1 MNQKAELFID
11 SRCEL
16 GEGPFWNPLV
26 GRIFWF
32 DILNQTLLSATPEGQ
47 LVDRITFADKAAAAA
62 VVDETTLAVF
72 QSGGLLRY
80 DMATDTS
87 TLIAEVEAD
96 KPFNRSN
103 DSRMDRSGGFWLGT
117 MNRGGGQ
124 PKSGAVYQW
133 KAGKLTTILEN
144 VGIPNS
150 ICFSPDGTR
159 AYFTDAGAVIRTCTL
174 DPATGL
180 PDGPWTDFVSNIA
193 PGGGDGSVVDSE
205 GFVWNARWGGSC
217 VVRIS
222 PEGKL
227 DRVIELPV
235 PNVTCPA
242 FGGKDMKTLYITT
255 ARENLSAEELERY
268 PLSGSLF
275 AIDVDVPGIAEPFL
289 KL

>member
-1 MNQKAELFID
+1 MTVKADLFVD
-11 SRCEL
+11 CRSEL
-16 GEGPFWNPLV
+16 GEGPFWNPLLE
-26 GRIFWF
+26 RIFWF
-32 DILNQTLLSATPEGQ
+32 DILGQTLLSATTDGH

-62 VVDETTLAVF
+62 VVDKDTLAVF
-72 QSGGLLRY
+72 QSGALLRY
-80 DMATDTS
+80 DFATDSS
-87 TLIAEVEAD
+87 TVIAEIEAD
-96 KPFNRSN
+96 KPHNRAN

-117 MNRGGGQ
+117 MNRGGGA
-124 PKSGAVYQW
+124 PRTGSVYQW
-133 KAGKLTTILEN
+133 KAGVLTPILDHI
-144 VGIPNS
+144 GIPNS
-150 ICFSPDGTR
+150 ICFAPDGRR
-159 AYFTDAGAVIRTCTL
+159 AYFTDSGAVIRTAPL

-180 PDGPWTDFVSNIA
+180 PNGDWTDLCGAIA

-205 GFVWNARWGGSC
+205 GYIWNARWGGSC

-255 ARENLSAEELERY
+255 ARENLSPAQLEEF
-268 PLSGSLF
+268 PLSGSVF

>member
-80 DMATDTS
+80 DMTTDTS

-150 ICFSPDGTR
+150 ICFSPDGSR

-180 PDGPWTDFVSNIA
+180 PNGPWTDFVGSIA

-227 DRVIELPV
+227 DRVVELPV

>member
-1 MNQKAELFID
+1 LNQKAELFID

-26 GRIFWF
+26 ERIFWF
-32 DILNQTLLSATPEGQ
+32 DILGQTLLSATPEGQ

-80 DMATDTS
+80 DMTTDTS
-87 TLIAEVEAD
+87 TLIDPVEAD

-124 PKSGAVYQW
+124 PRSGAVYQW
-133 KAGKLTTILEN
+133 KAGTLTTILEN

-150 ICFSPDGTR
+150 ICFSPDGSR

-180 PDGPWTDFVSNIA
+180 PNGPWTDFAGAIA

-217 VVRIS
+217 VARIS

-227 DRVIELPV
+227 DRIIELPV